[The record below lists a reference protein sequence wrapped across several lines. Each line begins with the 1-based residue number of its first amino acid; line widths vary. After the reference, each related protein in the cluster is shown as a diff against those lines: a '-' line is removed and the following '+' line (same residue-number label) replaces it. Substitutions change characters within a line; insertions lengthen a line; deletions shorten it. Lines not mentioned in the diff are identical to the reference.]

1 MPSRRSMLMI
11 SEGEFDERG
20 KKVRV
25 PFLVGW
31 SWIFKN
37 SCLDGTP
44 AHITCSLPVYWDAA
58 ELTST
63 DPVVR
68 HPTWYNNEHVMVSS
82 ALFSNVSESSPL
94 FSRRQSLCFT
104 DLERLQYGPTLCASS
119 LFLLSRLSVLSFGP
133 GTVRD
138 RHRVRRQEQK
148 PGTQKALSTSHLA

>member
-11 SEGEFDERG
+11 SEGEFNERG

-82 ALFSNVSESSPL
+82 ALFSNVSESLSPP
-94 FSRRQSLCFT
+94 FSHAANHYV
-104 DLERLQYGPTLCASS
+104 LQIWKDCNMALHYARAP
-119 LFLLSRLSVLSFGP
+119 SFSCRGSP
-133 GTVRD
+133 
-138 RHRVRRQEQK
+138 
-148 PGTQKALSTSHLA
+148 S